1 MSTAEPIGDDG
12 APAELALGRR
22 FARLSLYNVL
32 SNVTVPLAALVD
44 TALLGHLPEIRF
56 LAGVAL
62 ASVLFEY
69 VYWSFGFLRMGTTGM
84 TAQAVGR
91 SDRAETYLVL
101 YRSLVIGVGF
111 GLVLLALRGPL
122 AGAGFAL
129 LADIPPEVEAAGR
142 DYFGARIWGA
152 PAVLANFAFLGWFL
166 GREDGRGVLIM
177 TVTANLANVGLDYLF
192 IVRLGWAAT
201 GAGAA
206 TAISQYGML
215 AIALI
220 LFARRYRPLPWR
232 WREVVDRSR
241 LRELFGLNRD
251 ILIRT
256 VALITT
262 FAFFTNFS
270 AVLGTATLAANA
282 ILGRIQTLAAFLI
295 DGCAFATESLAGVF
309 WGSGRR
315 SELGRLR
322 RLALVSGVA
331 LTVPFSLAIT
341 LAPRPLLGL
350 FTSHGPS
357 LEAAVRVGWW
367 LIPVL
372 TIGSVAYIY
381 DGLFIGLTAGRALRN
396 SMLVSALVGF
406 LPLALLALRVESN
419 HLLWTAM
426 LGYMVVRASSLDLVY
441 RGLRGTDVS
450 GSSGAARPPAS

>member
-1 MSTAEPIGDDG
+1 MSTDEPNDSGPEPG
-12 APAELALGRR
+12 STLGRR

-32 SNVTVPLAALVD
+32 ANITVPIAALVD

-69 VYWSFGFLRMGTTGM
+69 VYWTFGFLRMGTTGV

-91 SDRAETYLVL
+91 NDRPETYLVL
-101 YRSLVIGVGF
+101 YRSLTLGVGL
-111 GLVLLALRGPL
+111 GLVLLVLREPL
-122 AGAGFAL
+122 ASAGFAL
-129 LADIPPEVEAAGR
+129 LAKTGPGVEAAGR
-142 DYFGARIWGA
+142 EYFAARIWGA

-177 TVTANLANVGLDYLF
+177 TVTANVSNIGLDYLF

-206 TAISQYGML
+206 TAISQYSML
-215 AIALI
+215 VVALA
-220 LFARRYRPLPWR
+220 LFLRRYRPLGWR
-232 WREVVDRSR
+232 WREVADRSR
-241 LRELFGLNRD
+241 LRELLVLNRD

-262 FAFFTNFS
+262 FALFTNFS

-282 ILGRIQTLAAFLI
+282 ILGRIQMLAAFLI

-309 WGSGRR
+309 WGGGRR
-315 SELGRLR
+315 SELERLR
-322 RLALVSGVA
+322 RLAIATGVA
-331 LTVPFSLAIT
+331 LTVPFSLAIV
-341 LAPRPLLGL
+341 LAPRALLGL
-350 FTSHGPS
+350 FTAHGPS
-357 LEAAVRVGWW
+357 LDAAVAVGWW

-372 TIGSVAYIY
+372 TIGSVAYVY

-396 SMLVSALVGF
+396 SMLLSALAGF
-406 LPLALLALRVESN
+406 LPLALIALRLESN
-419 HLLWTAM
+419 QLLWAAM
-426 LGYMVVRASSLDLVY
+426 LGYMVVRAASLEIAY
-441 RGLRGTDVS
+441 RWR
-450 GSSGAARPPAS
+450 R